1 MATARFTAELDAIT
15 IKNDVK
21 VNLVLSN
28 PDKALPDLVP
38 MAKKNV
44 VVILMTEQQD
54 IDDYNRSLPPQ
65 GQQLTFDQ
73 TGFQVPANEGAG
85 EETAEDETEQLVD
98 CPECGNLDPA
108 RQDCNLCGGDGVIPA
123 DESADESAPPEEQS
137 SGADPEPQAVAA
149 TGEEPDYWTPPE
161 PYVKPEQVTNK
172 ENPPAAAG
180 ES

>member
-1 MATARFTAELDAIT
+1 MDAIT
-15 IKNDVK
+15 IRNDVK

-73 TGFQVPANEGAG
+73 TGFQVPANDGAG
-85 EETAEDETEQLVD
+85 EETAGDEGDEEENLVD
-98 CPECGNLDPA
+98 CPECGNLNPA
-108 RQDCNLCGGDGVIPA
+108 RWDCNLCGGDGVIPA
-123 DESADESAPPEEQS
+123 DESASDADALAEAAAPAETEAQTAAAA
-137 SGADPEPQAVAA
+137 GA
-149 TGEEPDYWTPPE
+149 EPDYWTPPE
-161 PYVKPEQVTNK
+161 PYVKPEQVPGK